1 MQCYGIRRITETYTA
16 TQISVA
22 VEAPRE
28 KNMNRVGYG
37 AMQLAGPNVWGL
49 PADPESARHVLRLAV
64 ESGVI
69 FFDTANAYGPRTVN
83 QLIGQALRPFPDGVI
98 VGNKVGAGRGP
109 DGSWIITDHP
119 DIVRR
124 QVHEALEDLSAEAS
138 ELTYLRLPGD
148 TPGAGAR
155 GAESAVPL
163 EESLGVLVELRDQ
176 GLIRRIG
183 LSGASPQMLARAQ
196 RMTPIA
202 AVQNR
207 FNLLDRSGVEVLAD
221 CEAQGI
227 LFIPYFPLASG
238 RLAGYDELAGPAR
251 RLGVTPA
258 QVALAWLLRR
268 SPAVVVIP
276 GTSNPEHLRANI
288 AAAVVAENLTD
299 DEVACLTGL
308 VDESKAAIDQ
318 PHQSTLDALRAA
330 ASSHACSARRPPHTP
345 PAGRRPSSSTG
356 TPRPSSGSTSRT

>member
-1 MQCYGIRRITETYTA
+1 
-16 TQISVA
+16 
-22 VEAPRE
+22 
-28 KNMNRVGYG
+28 MNRVGYG

-49 PADPESARHVLRLAV
+49 PADPESARQVLRLAV
-64 ESGVI
+64 ELGVT

-83 QLIGQALRPFPDGVI
+83 QLIGEALRPFPEGVI

-109 DGSWIITDHP
+109 DGSWIITDQP
-119 DIVRR
+119 GIVRR
-124 QVHEALEDLSAEAS
+124 QVHEALADLGTEVS

-148 TPGAGAR
+148 TPGAEA
-155 GAESAVPL
+155 AVPL

-207 FNLLDRSGVEVLAD
+207 FNLLDRSGVQVLAD
-221 CEAQGI
+221 CETQGI
-227 LFIPYFPLASG
+227 MFVPYFPLAAG
-238 RLAGYDELAGPAR
+238 RLAGYDELTGPAL

-276 GTSNPEHLRANI
+276 GTANPEHLRANVDAARI
-288 AAAVVAENLTD
+288 AEDLTD
-299 DEVACLTGL
+299 DEVAHLTGL
-308 VDESKAAIDQ
+308 ADESKAAIDQ
-318 PHQSTLDALRAA
+318 PYQ
-330 ASSHACSARRPPHTP
+330 
-345 PAGRRPSSSTG
+345 
-356 TPRPSSGSTSRT
+356 SRTDAHTSAANRHR